1 MKISLIQLGCPKNIV
16 DGEWVLNQIVNA
28 GNVLVSYNEA
38 ECVLINTC
46 GFIEDAKKESLDF
59 IAQCVKDKIEG
70 KIKKIVVFGCLSERY
85 RDELLKGFPEV
96 DGFFP
101 LSAIKN
107 AMRMLSESGEKFKKG
122 NLPLPQNYYRKIRF
136 TPSHY
141 AYLKIG
147 DGCNHKCSFCAIPSI
162 RGKEKWRNLSSVV
175 RELKSLKNE
184 GVKEAIIVAQDT
196 TSYHSGENSIVDL
209 INLIEKSECPKWV
222 RLMYLYPTKVTN
234 KFLEAMKN
242 SSKIIPYFDIPL
254 QHISKKVLSSMGR
267 TGSFSSY
274 INLVEK
280 IRKSFKD
287 SCLRSTFI
295 VGFPTETKD
304 DFNELKEFL
313 KDAELDNV
321 GFFKYSKE
329 EGTRSFSYKDEMSE
343 EEKEERLSEVAD
355 LQRKISLKRNK
366 AKIGKK
372 YEVLVDGLYEESDL
386 LCEGRAFFQSPEID
400 GKIIL
405 NKGEFKIGEFHT
417 VKITRAFEYDLVGEL
432 CASNKV

>member
-1 MKISLIQLGCPKNIV
+1 
-16 DGEWVLNQIVNA
+16 
-28 GNVLVSYNEA
+28 
-38 ECVLINTC
+38 
-46 GFIEDAKKESLDF
+46 
-59 IAQCVKDKIEG
+59 
-70 KIKKIVVFGCLSERY
+70 
-85 RDELLKGFPEV
+85 
-96 DGFFP
+96 
-101 LSAIKN
+101 
-107 AMRMLSESGEKFKKG
+107 
-122 NLPLPQNYYRKIRF
+122 
-136 TPSHY
+136 
-141 AYLKIG
+141 
-147 DGCNHKCSFCAIPSI
+147 
-162 RGKEKWRNLSSVV
+162 
-175 RELKSLKNE
+175 
-184 GVKEAIIVAQDT
+184 
-196 TSYHSGENSIVDL
+196 
-209 INLIEKSECPKWV
+209 
-222 RLMYLYPTKVTN
+222 
-234 KFLEAMKN
+234 MKN

-366 AKIGKK
+366 AKVGKK